1 MIHNRDSVF
10 VVDKIEME
18 NTAVGTVAGT
28 DQQSK
33 GKHRTR
39 KVKYS

>member
-10 VVDKIEME
+10 VLEKIDME

-28 DQQSK
+28 EQQSK
-33 GKHRTR
+33 GKHN
-39 KVKYS
+39 